1 MLDKQKRVKYS
12 ILFIV
17 IFSLLINL
25 AYLAYEKNYESDNY
39 SKYNSE
45 VINYHKNFSENIL
58 SESVSQ
64 NICSELKGPLRD
76 ISTYYDLMFLAVL
89 MTMVSIII
97 LFALLALKM
106 LKKTILSRR
115 DLNIITSIIL
125 ASSSIFFW
133 AFMLE
138 SDYYFTYCV
147 NF

>member
-1 MLDKQKRVKYS
+1 MLDKQKMVKYS

-25 AYLAYEKNYESDNY
+25 AYLAYEKSYENGNY

-45 VINYHKNFSENIL
+45 VINYHKNASENIL
-58 SESVSQ
+58 SESEYQ
-64 NICSELKGPLRD
+64 NICSELKGPLGG
-76 ISTYYDLMFLAVL
+76 ISAYYDLMFLAVL
-89 MTMVSIII
+89 MTIISIII
-97 LFALLALKM
+97 LFLLPALKM
-106 LKKTILSRR
+106 LKKIILSRR
-115 DLNIITSIIL
+115 DLIIIIL
-125 ASSSIFFW
+125 LSLMSLFIFFW